1 MLSINHSIFFI
12 AFSTVLYVFLSLYIL
27 SAWKLLKT
35 LSKPIP
41 ILFISMRINLKL
53 FAIRIDHKPS
63 ANQSS
68 MILTNKQCPRKF
80 TVCFYICVRMYVHI
94 VIKKAN
100 RIRVHIRTRQM
111 RVDTIISFD
120 GMSCEIVC
128 ILFVPL
134 TLFLRTIGSWLCVCA
149 CIYYTYGKIMRTG
162 YTVVLLMLN
171 CEEKNCP

>member
-12 AFSTVLYVFLSLYIL
+12 AFSTVLYVFFYLFTFYLLENS
-27 SAWKLLKT
+27 WKLFQRQFQFYSFQCELIWNFSPFE
-35 LSKPIP
+35 LIISHQQINHQWFWQINNAAENLPFV
-41 ILFISMRINLKL
+41 FIY
-53 FAIRIDHKPS
+53 A
-63 ANQSS
+63 
-68 MILTNKQCPRKF
+68 C
-80 TVCFYICVRMYVHI
+80 VCMYNVHI

-134 TLFLRTIGSWLCVCA
+134 TLFLRTIGSWLCVRVFIIHMAKLCVRD
-149 CIYYTYGKIMRTG
+149 IR
-162 YTVVLLMLN
+162 
-171 CEEKNCP
+171 

>member
-1 MLSINHSIFFI
+1 
-12 AFSTVLYVFLSLYIL
+12 
-27 SAWKLLKT
+27 
-35 LSKPIP
+35 
-41 ILFISMRINLKL
+41 MRINLKL

-68 MILTNKQCPRKF
+68 MILTNKQCCRKF

-134 TLFLRTIGSWLCVCA
+134 TLFLRTIGSWLCVRVFIIHMAKLCVRD
-149 CIYYTYGKIMRTG
+149 IR
-162 YTVVLLMLN
+162 
-171 CEEKNCP
+171 